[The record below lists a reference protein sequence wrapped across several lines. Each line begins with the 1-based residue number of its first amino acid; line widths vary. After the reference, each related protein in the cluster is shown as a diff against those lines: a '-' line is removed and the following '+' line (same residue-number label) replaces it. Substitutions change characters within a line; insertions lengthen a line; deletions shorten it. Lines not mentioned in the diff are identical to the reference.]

1 MPTVTSHNKEEFDRA
16 EMEKRGQLKN
26 DKGHEKILERMS
38 KDVPEDIE
46 QAAFGHEGYVYHT
59 PHRPIENSQQTTLG
73 VKIKPIHERAFSSN
87 EPINAEKINA
97 IEARPISHEA
107 VKHFAKE
114 LAESG
119 VSGLLHKTGKK
130 FSFVHESTKEK
141 GKHQATEYD
150 TSGAI
155 GDMQRE
161 DKADAIHTLLDKGYT
176 KILPKERISGLIK
189 KTMIK

>member
-1 MPTVTSHNKEEFDRA
+1 M
-16 EMEKRGQLKN
+16 
-26 DKGHEKILERMS
+26 
-38 KDVPEDIE
+38 
-46 QAAFGHEGYVYHT
+46 
-59 PHRPIENSQQTTLG
+59 
-73 VKIKPIHERAFSSN
+73 
-87 EPINAEKINA
+87 
-97 IEARPISHEA
+97 
-107 VKHFAKE
+107 
-114 LAESG
+114 AESG

-189 KTMIK
+189 KAMIK